1 MSTPTALL
9 SLWNGVEERRIA
21 EYDRWHTLEH
31 VPERVWVPGFVSG
44 TRYVGEA
51 PGQTRYFTLYELESL
66 DCLDSPAY
74 QDLVAHPSPWS
85 ASMRLSMRD
94 FLRKTGNVVA
104 SAGSVQG
111 AVLAAVRMVWLGA
124 PGAAPDW
131 PAFAA
136 GLLADG
142 APACMS
148 RVRIQQVV
156 AAGAQAI
163 ANHDEAPAG
172 EEFLCL
178 AESSDAAAL
187 DALADCVT
195 RRLDALAPS
204 RRPGWV
210 WHSRYRFACRVD
222 HADVAAATRPAPRL
236 DLMPPGALSPA

>member
-9 SLWNGVEERRIA
+9 SLWNGVDAQRIP

-44 TRYVGEA
+44 TRYVGES
-51 PGQTRYFTLYELESL
+51 PGQTRYFTLYELGSL

-74 QDLVAHPSPWS
+74 QDLVSHPSPWS

-111 AVLAAVRMVWLGA
+111 AVLAVVRMVWSDVS
-124 PGAAPDW
+124 GAAPDW
-131 PAFAA
+131 HAFAA

-156 AAGAQAI
+156 AAGAQAM
-163 ANHDEAPAG
+163 ANQDDAPAG
-172 EEFLCL
+172 MEYLCL
-178 AESSDAAAL
+178 TESSDAAAL
-187 DALADCVT
+187 DALVACVT

-204 RRPGWV
+204 RRPDWV
-210 WHSRYRFACRVD
+210 RHSRYRFACRVD
-222 HADVAAATRPAPRL
+222 HSDVAAATRPAPRL
-236 DLMPPGALSPA
+236 DLMPSAALSPA